1 MKARILATLLL
12 AALPIWACASCKEP
26 PPPHPMRDAL
36 GSLPED
42 GQLPKEV
49 VEQAAATHDG
59 SFLGPGG
66 ARPGTPGA
74 AMANGVIIGPLRAEE
89 VPPNLN
95 PASGD
100 AGLALRGVIG
110 ERIAA
115 ATELSLHDAPE
126 ERLIDDSP
134 RPDLARKGVRFV
146 VKGTVKF
153 TKEKSEVLVLL
164 RAVETRSGKV
174 VEFTSARGT
183 EPSATA
189 REAASR
195 LAAKLAARV
204 RGGAS

>member
-1 MKARILATLLL
+1 MKVRILAMLLL
-12 AALPIWACASCKEP
+12 AALPIWACASCEEP

-36 GSLPED
+36 GGLPED
-42 GQLPKEV
+42 GQLSKEV
-49 VEQAAATHDG
+49 VEEAAAAHDG

-74 AMANGVIIGPLRAEE
+74 DAANGVIVGPLRAEE
-89 VPPNLN
+89 VPPHLN

-100 AGLALRGVIG
+100 AGFALRGVIG

-115 ATELSLHDAPE
+115 ADGLSLHDAPQ
-126 ERLIDDSP
+126 ERLVDDSP
-134 RPDLARKGVRFV
+134 RPDLARKGVRFI

-153 TKEKSEVLVLL
+153 SKEQGEVLVLL

-174 VEFTSARGT
+174 VEFTSARGS
-183 EPSATA
+183 EPGATA
-189 REAASR
+189 RDAASR